1 MEDEVSR
8 YDNLVHTKDTMI
20 KGLLGAVLVLVLLL
34 VLALVGW
41 ARAPSAITLS
51 HDGVAHLFAG

>member
-1 MEDEVSR
+1 MSR

-41 ARAPSAITLS
+41 A
-51 HDGVAHLFAG
+51 